1 MESHRSPARAG
12 GIACFSYL
20 CAVTTL
26 YTDCYPAADYGAEVH
41 QAERFIAADG
51 PIVAAAAVMLG
62 HRATLLSNSVAD
74 DEVGY
79 QLRRQLA
86 DWGVASVLPA
96 PAQRAIT
103 PFSTVIAA
111 ADGSRTW
118 FPYLPGVVS
127 ELAAGDLSTL
137 LSAEFAYI
145 DCYEILDG
153 AARRP
158 VAAALANG
166 TPVLANLGGSPL
178 PDWLSTLDPGSRLA
192 VLQTSVADHKAHEAD
207 RLAERLYSL
216 RIADL
221 VVVTRGRHGV
231 VATDGHGR
239 MEAAALPVKVRRTQ
253 GAGSVFS
260 AMLASRLLSGATA
273 ASALR
278 FACAAGSL
286 WCATEG
292 DPHSLED
299 VRSFAED
306 HRYALT

>member
-1 MESHRSPARAG
+1 MESHRSAGQPG

-26 YTDCYPAADYGAEVH
+26 YTARYPAADYGAEVH

-51 PIVAAAAVMLG
+51 PIVAATAVTLG

-74 DEVGY
+74 DEAGY
-79 QLRRQLA
+79 WLRRQLE
-86 DWGVASVLPA
+86 DWGVASVFPA
-96 PAQRAIT
+96 LTQRAIT

-127 ELAAGDLSTL
+127 ELAAADLSTL
-137 LSAEFAYI
+137 LCAEFAYV
-145 DCYEILDG
+145 DCYEILDD

-158 VAAALANG
+158 VVAALANG
-166 TPVLANLGGSPL
+166 MPVLANLGGSPL
-178 PDWLSTLDPGSRLA
+178 PDWLPALDPGSRLA
-192 VLQTSVADHKAHEAD
+192 VLQTSVADHKADEAGP
-207 RLAERLYSL
+207 LAERLSSL
-216 RIADL
+216 GIADL
-221 VVVTRGRHGV
+221 VVVTRGRHGA
-231 VATDGHGR
+231 VAADDHGR
-239 MEAAALPVKVRRTQ
+239 TDATALPVKVRRTQ

-260 AMLASRLLSGATA
+260 AVLASRLLSGVTA

-292 DPHSLED
+292 DPPSLED
-299 VRSFAED
+299 VRSFAGD

>member
-1 MESHRSPARAG
+1 MESYCSSARPG

-20 CAVTTL
+20 SAVTTL
-26 YTDCYPAADYGAEVH
+26 HTARYPAADYGAEVH

-62 HRATLLSNSVAD
+62 HRATLLSNSVAA
-74 DEVGY
+74 DETGD
-79 QLRRQLA
+79 QLKRQLEA
-86 DWGVASVLPA
+86 WGVTSVFSASA
-96 PAQRAIT
+96 RRAIT

-127 ELAAGDLSTL
+127 ELVAADLSAL
-137 LSAEFAYI
+137 LSVEFAYV

-166 TPVLANLGGSPL
+166 IPVLANLGGSPL
-178 PDWLSTLDPGSRLA
+178 PDWLRTLDTRSRLA
-192 VLQTSVADHKAHEAD
+192 VLQTSVADHEAHEAGTLAG
-207 RLAERLYSL
+207 RLSSL

-221 VVVTRGRHGV
+221 VVVTRGRHGA
-231 VATDGHGR
+231 VAADGHGCV
-239 MEAAALPVKVRRTQ
+239 EATALPVKATRTQ

-292 DPHSLED
+292 DPPSLED